1 MKSFGSNIVSFKHRS
16 DGEFGPDDVIGV
28 IQPHGVFETQV
39 QATQM
44 TEDMQGSTSV
54 KLVIWR
60 LTKREHISSLSI
72 RPLNTSALVEAQK
85 MTICYVKERDS

>member
-54 KLVIWR
+54 KLVI
-60 LTKREHISSLSI
+60 
-72 RPLNTSALVEAQK
+72 
-85 MTICYVKERDS
+85 